1 MKKRGLIISLSGVLV
16 LIIGGFVSLMI
27 SQKPETEAGAKEIS
41 VTVVFKDNSQKVYDI
56 DTDAEVLSGA
66 LLEEELISKEEAE
79 SGFVTVVAGER
90 ADYNADGR
98 WWCITKD
105 GEMTPKGINE
115 TPIEDGDK
123 FEITS
128 TES

>member
-1 MKKRGLIISLSGVLV
+1 MKKRGLIIGLSVVLV
-16 LIIGGFVSLMI
+16 LIIGIFAAVLI
-27 SQKPETEAGAKEIS
+27 CHKPETADGAKEIS
-41 VTVVFKDNSQKVYDI
+41 VTVVFKDKTQKVYDI
-56 DTDAEVLSGA
+56 DTDAEFLSGA
-66 LLEEELISKEEAE
+66 LLEEELITKEEAE
-79 SGFVTVVAGER
+79 SGFLTVVAGER

>member
-1 MKKRGLIISLSGVLV
+1 MKKRGLIISLSVVLV
-16 LIIGGFVSLMI
+16 LIIGVFVSLMI

-56 DTDAEVLSGA
+56 DTDAEFLSGA

-105 GEMTPKGINE
+105 G
-115 TPIEDGDK
+115 
-123 FEITS
+123 
-128 TES
+128 